1 MRSPRMLIQLS
12 IFADNDVSVT
22 GDFKTYMLT
31 LTCDAVECRPDGVE
45 P

>member
-12 IFADNDVSVT
+12 IMAEYDVLVT

-31 LTCDAVECRPDGVE
+31 LTCDTVECRPDGVE